1 MDTPRPADPVCGKPV
16 TVTEETPS
24 AECRGETRY
33 FCSQACRGKFVCYP
47 DKKLYDY
54 LYDVVIVGGGPAG
67 ISAGIY
73 AALAGLDT
81 LFLTKSLG
89 GQAWDSTAVVNYPGF
104 EMISGPDLVDRFQRQ
119 LFENLHLAHQICG
132 VTAIGKLKDIFT
144 LTTDSGDVYRARTVL
159 LTTGMTRRRMGIPGE
174 DEFRGKGV
182 MEFHALLAERFAG
195 KEVAVVGGGNSAL
208 QAALGLAEKG
218 ARVAVASRS
227 FRADQYLQEKV
238 ATQGAIVLLRN
249 RDPLRIEGTTR
260 VEVLVVKNLDTGA
273 EEVIPVEAVFVEIGL
288 VPSSDLV
295 RDLVHVNAWGEVEVD
310 RNCRTG
316 LPGLFA
322 AGDVTNTFGKRI
334 LIAAG
339 EGAKAVLAVTE
350 YLQSRQALASSS

>member
-1 MDTPRPADPVCGKPV
+1 METRAADPVCGKPV
-16 TVTEETPS
+16 AITEETPS
-24 AECRGETRY
+24 AECRGETLY
-33 FCSQACRGKFVCYP
+33 FCSQACREKFVCYP
-47 DKKLYDY
+47 DKKLADY

-73 AALAGLDT
+73 ASLAGLDT

-104 EMISGPDLVDRFQRQ
+104 EMITGPDLVDRFQKQ
-119 LFENLHLAHQICG
+119 LFENLHLAHQICA
-132 VTAIGKLKDIFT
+132 VTSIEKARDTFT
-144 LTTDSGDVYRARTVL
+144 VATDNGDAYRARAVL
-159 LTTGMTRRRMGIPGE
+159 LTTGMKRRRMGVPGE

-182 MEFHALLAERFAG
+182 LEFHALLAERFAG
-195 KEVAVVGGGNSAL
+195 KEVAVVGGGNSAV
-208 QAALGLAEKG
+208 QAALGLAAKG
-218 ARVAVASRS
+218 ARVTVASRS
-227 FRADQYLQEKV
+227 FRADQYLQDKV
-238 ATQGAIVLLRN
+238 AALEHILVLRN
-249 RDPLRIEGTTR
+249 RDPVRIEGAAR
-260 VEVLVVKNLDTGA
+260 AEVLVVRNLDTGA

-295 RDLVHVNAWGEVEVD
+295 RDLVHVNARGEVEID
-310 RNCRTG
+310 GNCRTG

-339 EGAKAVLAVTE
+339 EGAKAVLAVSD
-350 YLQSRQALASSS
+350 YLQGRKGAGSSS

>member
-1 MDTPRPADPVCGKPV
+1 METRQADPVCGKPV
-16 TVTEETPS
+16 TVAEGTPS
-24 AECRGETRY
+24 AECRGEISY
-33 FCSQACRGKFVCYP
+33 FCSEACRAKFLCDP
-47 DKKLYDY
+47 DKTLEDY

-73 AALAGLDT
+73 AALSGLDT

-104 EMISGPDLVDRFQRQ
+104 EIISGPDLVDLFQRQ

-132 VTAIGKLKDIFT
+132 VTGLEKVRDVFT
-144 LTTDSGDVYRARTVL
+144 LTTDSGQTYRARAVL
-159 LTTGMTRRRMGIPGE
+159 LTTGMKRRRMGIPGE
-174 DEFRGKGV
+174 EEFRGKGV
-182 MEFHALLAERFAG
+182 MEFHALLAERFAD

-208 QAALGLAEKG
+208 QAALGLAGKG

-227 FRADQYLQEKV
+227 FRADQYLQAQAAASER
-238 ATQGAIVLLRN
+238 IVLLRN
-249 RDPLRIEGTTR
+249 RDPARIEGSHR

-273 EEVIPVEAVFVEIGL
+273 EEVLPVEAVFVEIGL
-288 VPSSDLV
+288 VPSSELV
-295 RDLVHVNAWGEVEVD
+295 RDLVHLNARGEVEVD

-322 AGDVTNTFGKRI
+322 AGDVTNTAGKRI

-339 EGAKAVLAVTE
+339 EGAKAVLAVAE
-350 YLQSRQALASSS
+350 YLQSREATDPNP

>member
-1 MDTPRPADPVCGKPV
+1 METRAADPVCGKPV
-16 TVTEETPS
+16 HLTEETPS
-24 AECRGETRY
+24 AECRGETYY
-33 FCSQACRGKFVCYP
+33 FCSRACREKFVCHP
-47 DKKLYDY
+47 DLTLSDY
-54 LYDVVIVGGGPAG
+54 LYDLVIVGGGPAG

-73 AALAGLDT
+73 AALAGIDT

-104 EMISGPDLVDRFQRQ
+104 DLIAGPDLVERFQKQ
-119 LFENLHLAHQICG
+119 LFENLHLAHQICA
-132 VTAIGKLKDIFT
+132 VTGIGKEKDVFS
-144 LTTDSGDVYRARTVL
+144 LTTDGGDVYRSRTVL
-159 LTTGMTRRRMGIPGE
+159 LTTGMKRRRLGIPGE

-195 KEVAVVGGGNSAL
+195 KEVAVTGGGNSAL

-227 FRADQYLQEKV
+227 FRADQYLQDKV
-238 ATQGAIVLLRN
+238 AGRADIVLLRN
-249 RDPLRIEGTTR
+249 RDPVRIEGSAR
-260 VEVLVVKNLDTGA
+260 VEVLVVRNLDTGA
-273 EEVIPVEAVFVEIGL
+273 EEVLPVEAVFVEIGL
-288 VPSSDLV
+288 VPSSELV
-295 RDLVHVNAWGEVEVD
+295 RDLVHVNARGEVEVD

-322 AGDVTNTFGKRI
+322 AGDVTNTVGKRI

-339 EGAKAVLAVTE
+339 EGAKAVLAVGE
-350 YLQSRQALASSS
+350 YLQSRAEGSSSS